1 MFQCNNQLRD
11 YRELYIDLRLYFNR
25 QSENLNRSDPKPL
38 DYRESH
44 TAFEKSC
51 QLLGVPGQS
60 PSPVLTWPC
69 IALLWSSD
77 GIRHFRCS
85 MVDGYKITVQ
95 LYCLDN
101 SPTFA

>member
-1 MFQCNNQLRD
+1 MY
-11 YRELYIDLRLYFNR
+11 YRENDKVLR
-25 QSENLNRSDPKPL
+25 
-38 DYRESH
+38 
-44 TAFEKSC
+44 KSC

-85 MVDGYKITVQ
+85 MVDGYYSSHPVSYLVIWRSTNILSGTLKYLTKDTKKKVYYPNVWIHT
-95 LYCLDN
+95 L
-101 SPTFA
+101 FAIM

>member
-1 MFQCNNQLRD
+1 MFQCNSHNLD
-11 YRELYIDLRLYFNR
+11 YRELYTYFRWPLIDVIAL
-25 QSENLNRSDPKPL
+25 L
-38 DYRESH
+38 DYRETH
-44 TAFEKSC
+44 TAFDKSC

-85 MVDGYKITVQ
+85 MVDG
-95 LYCLDN
+95 
-101 SPTFA
+101 